1 MTVKNNTIHFDNL
14 KIRVTYKLF
23 GEKDRA
29 TEFHAIIELTDYDSP
44 AAEQFEKLNDSVL
57 QLFSC
62 PFLVNI
68 SLVGK
73 RYFVT
78 DAANQS
84 DFFQQTENEVVSV
97 VQQPPLNGSKA
108 MLWVYGVENTKMEQ
122 KADGAV
128 IMKRPHYS
136 HVFHT
141 QLHEKKG
148 DPFQQTTSVFEKY
161 ITSLG
166 NLHATLEANCIRTW
180 LFIQDVDNQ
189 YAEMVKARKMLFE
202 AENMTSKTHYIAS
215 TGIEGRYIYPNVIVL
230 MDAYAIPEI
239 KREQVIYLNGASHLN
254 PTHEYGVTFERGTIV
269 QFGDRRH
276 VFISGTASINNSGEV
291 VHLLNI
297 GMQIKRV
304 LENISVL
311 LQEANCEMDD
321 IAHLIIYLRDIAD
334 YKTVESYMESQYPHI
349 PKVIVLAPVCR
360 PEWLI
365 EMECM
370 AIKFIKDSRFE
381 CY

>member
-1 MTVKNNTIHFDNL
+1 MTAKYNTIHFDNL
-14 KIRVTYKLF
+14 TIRVTYSLF

-29 TEFHAIIELTDYDSP
+29 KEFHAIIEITNYDLP

-62 PFLVNI
+62 PFLANV
-68 SLVGK
+68 SLVWK
-73 RYFVT
+73 RYFVS
-78 DAANQS
+78 DAANQV
-84 DFFQQTENEVVSV
+84 DFIQQTENEAVSV

-108 MLWVYGVENTKMEQ
+108 MLWVYGVENAKMEVMP
-122 KADGAV
+122 DGAV
-128 IMKRPHYS
+128 IMKRPHYA

-141 QLHEKKG
+141 QLHEKTG
-148 DPFQQTTSVFEKY
+148 SSFQQTTRVFEKY

-166 NLHATLEANCIRTW
+166 NLHSTLEANCIRTW
-180 LFIQDVDNQ
+180 LFIQNVDNQ
-189 YAEMVKARKMLFE
+189 YAQMVEARKMLFD
-202 AENMTSKTHYIAS
+202 AENMTSNTHYIAS
-215 TGIEGRYIYPNVIVL
+215 TGIEGRYIHPNVIVL

-239 KREQVIYLNGASHLN
+239 KKEQIFYLNGASHLN

-276 VFISGTASINNSGEV
+276 VFVSGTASINNSGEA

-297 GMQIKRV
+297 EMQINRV

-321 IAHLIIYLRDIAD
+321 VAHLIIYLRDIAD
-334 YKTVESYMESQYPHI
+334 YKTVESYIENQYTHI